1 MINKSDI
8 EKDLRQLNGL
18 YNSESDPIKQLFF
31 AKLAIIE
38 LSSWI
43 EGSLDAIALRT
54 IKGDLRTLSFRT
66 EADGVVNKNY
76 GFKYKANFLPMLGK
90 LAGLSVC
97 ERLEAELQST
107 GVLNTLKSE
116 LSNLTIQRNLAA
128 HVGIRKA
135 TYDSPSVTQNRFRR
149 LYPIVKS
156 MYSWAAHI

>member
-18 YNSESDPIKQLFF
+18 YNSESDPLKQLFF

-43 EGSLDAIALRT
+43 EESLDAIALRT
-54 IKGDLRTLSFRT
+54 IQGDLRTPSFQT
-66 EADGVVNKNY
+66 QADETVKKNY
-76 GFKYKANFLPMLGK
+76 GFKYSSHFLPMLGK

-97 ERLEAELQST
+97 ERLEAELQSV
-107 GVLNTLKSE
+107 GVLNTLRSE

-135 TYDSPSVTQNRFRR
+135 RYDSPSVTQNRFYRM
-149 LYPIVKS
+149 YPIVKR
-156 MYSWAAHI
+156 MYAWAAHI